1 MPNEYKN
8 LIFTHHALDR
18 LQDRSINYAYLANVV
33 NDPDKKFPQ
42 SENTFKFIK
51 TINHR
56 KIHLVAKFLEKDQK
70 WLVISVWVRGEEDR
84 ESVVWWLLTLPF
96 KLMMWLIKKMFKKF

>member
-18 LQDRSINYAYLANVV
+18 LKDRSINYAHLVDVV
-33 NDPDKKFPQ
+33 NYPDKKFSQ

-51 TINHR
+51 TINQR
-56 KIHLVAKFLEKDQK
+56 NIHVVAKFLEKDRK

-84 ESVVWWLLTLPF
+84 ESVVWWLLTQPF
-96 KLMMWLIKKMFKKF
+96 RLTIWVIKKVLKKA